1 MILGTIKHYKY
12 VHRKF
17 KKGQVIKL
25 FCHKPLISSCPGMAF
40 LSQLY
45 PSSQNEGTL
54 RGEMNRQQAKNAFPG
69 QELINPHSLASYKK
83 FSLPSIALNEK
94 IVT

>member
-1 MILGTIKHYKY
+1 MT
-12 VHRKF
+12 
-17 KKGQVIKL
+17 
-25 FCHKPLISSCPGMAF
+25 F

-69 QELINPHSLASYKK
+69 QELATASIYSTVSWLNYGRINRRQKQPTSY
-83 FSLPSIALNEK
+83 IVRNEK
-94 IVT
+94 IATVKSHIS

>member
-1 MILGTIKHYKY
+1 MT
-12 VHRKF
+12 
-17 KKGQVIKL
+17 
-25 FCHKPLISSCPGMAF
+25 F

-69 QELINPHSLASYKK
+69 QELVSSCPRVTFLSQLY
-83 FSLPSIALNEK
+83 PSSQNEGTLRGEMNRQQAK
-94 IVT
+94 NAFPGQELVRAPSS